1 MAIKIGDTQ
10 ITFNKLFIGSSAV
23 QKVYIG
29 NILIFPYSVS
39 DEFIVGSYLPAY
51 GLNISALG
59 L

>member
-1 MAIKIGDTQ
+1 MSINIGNTE
-10 ITFNKLFIGSSAV
+10 IIFNKLFIGSNVV

-29 NILIFPYSVS
+29 NTLIFPYSIA
-39 DEFIVGSYLPAY
+39 DEFIVGSYLPSY